1 MRPTLLK
8 CMPDAHITFIRECYS
23 NGRSLLTE
31 PTVGGLLAPLP
42 PAGGQ
47 TVPVRWTGTGA
58 RPASVLLCWFT
69 TNRGAC
75 AVVVVVVSLPQFKAK
90 RLLFNHA
97 MDVLLR
103 LAREEGSCLRIE
115 SPYLATIHGEKQYAT
130 AHRHLNH

>member
-1 MRPTLLK
+1 MQPALLK
-8 CMPDAHITFIRECYS
+8 CTPDAHITLIRECYS
-23 NGRSLLTE
+23 YGRSLLTE

-42 PAGGQ
+42 PARGQ
-47 TVPVRWTGTGA
+47 TVPVRRTGKGA
-58 RPASVLLCWFT
+58 RPVSALLCWFA
-69 TNRGAC
+69 TNRDTC

-115 SPYLATIHGEKQYAT
+115 SPYLATIHGEKQ
-130 AHRHLNH
+130 